1 MLRTSIKHRGENLVA
16 RWQRRITFVS
26 QLLPRGND
34 VNLFRRDS
42 HFFADFCR
50 QNGYFVALRLSK
62 G

>member
-1 MLRTSIKHRGENLVA
+1 MKHRGENLVA

-34 VNLFRRDS
+34 FNLFHRDS

-50 QNGYFVALRLSK
+50 QSGYFAALRLSK